1 MDENKTQ
8 TAAPEFEQPTNID
21 EQIKDLAEQ
30 YAINQSIGRMI
41 IKKYNKLMKKKIII
55 VFISLSIIASGCV
68 TVNVYQQPVN
78 QYQNYTERDTVNIE
92 SWY

>member
-1 MDENKTQ
+1 
-8 TAAPEFEQPTNID
+8 
-21 EQIKDLAEQ
+21 
-30 YAINQSIGRMI
+30 
-41 IKKYNKLMKKKIII
+41 MKKKIII

-68 TVNVYQQPVN
+68 TVNVYQQPVK